1 MVDVRLSED
10 ASRFEAH
17 SGETVVG
24 RILLKPRGD
33 VIELDHTTVE
43 PGFEG
48 QGIAGQLVRAASDH
62 VRSVGSRLV
71 ARCSYAETWLERHPE
86 YDDIR
91 A

>member
-1 MVDVRLSED
+1 MVDVRLSDD
-10 ASRFEAH
+10 ASRFEAY
-17 SGETVVG
+17 SGRTVVG
-24 RILLKPRGD
+24 HILLKLRGD

-48 QGIAGQLVRAASDH
+48 QGIAGQLVRAAAD
-62 VRSVGSRLV
+62 RARDLGARL
-71 ARCSYAETWLERHPE
+71 ATRCSYAESWLERHPE

>member
-17 SGETVVG
+17 TEGLVAG
-24 RILLKPRGD
+24 HILLRPRGG

-43 PGFEG
+43 TGFEG
-48 QGIAGQLVRAASDH
+48 RGIAGQLVRAAADH
-62 VRSVGSRLV
+62 VRASGARL
-71 ARCSYAETWLERHPE
+71 AAACSYAEAWLDKHPE